1 MKKLIFALSIFALS
15 FSAMQA
21 QSGDFRFGFQS
32 SPTLS
37 WMTTSVNYVNANGTI
52 PGMKL
57 GVIGEYYF
65 RPDYAF
71 IGGLGFAFNTGGRL
85 LHAREGVY
93 WTETEGKGIGR
104 DTTAANSNLK
114 YNLQYVEIPFG
125 LKMRTREFGYLR
137 YFAEIPVF
145 TLGFESTGRG
155 TISAGTKVSEDPQAI
170 EDLNI
175 KSEINALAL
184 SWGFGGGVEYS
195 LSQNTSIVG
204 GIFYQRYFTDI
215 TDDNGVNFPEPGNV
229 SNTNENDEKTVI
241 SNLTLRLGVMF

>member
-1 MKKLIFALSIFALS
+1 MKKIIFVIALFALS
-15 FSAMQA
+15 FSAVQA
-21 QSGDFRFGFQS
+21 QSGDFRFGFQA
-32 SPTLS
+32 SPSLS
-37 WMTTSVNYVNANGTI
+37 WMSTNVNYVNANGTI

-65 RPDYAF
+65 RPEYAF

-85 LHAREGVY
+85 RHDFSGTY
-93 WTETEGKGIGR
+93 WTETDLGIGV
-104 DTTAANSNLK
+104 DTLAAGTNLK

-145 TLGFESTGRG
+145 TIGFESTARG
-155 TISAGTKVSEDPQAI
+155 TISASTKVSEDPQAI

-175 KSEINALAL
+175 KEEINSLAL
-184 SWGFGGGVEYS
+184 SWGFGGGAEYS
-195 LSQNTSIVG
+195 LSQSTSIVG

-215 TDDNGVNFPEPGNV
+215 TDDNGTTFHNSRGDVKNN
-229 SNTNENDEKTVI
+229 EKTVI
-241 SNLTLRLGVMF
+241 SNLTLRLGVIF